1 MTDPINVV
9 TAAAPAGGGY
19 FCVAASRRA
28 STAPAAPG
36 TETAPPA
43 KTGSAADAIAS
54 AVDALQRYAES
65 AGAEL
70 SFRVDDE
77 HGRVIVTVQDRRDG
91 TVLRQI
97 PSEEVLRISRMLDE
111 SAANLVQEVA

>member
-1 MTDPINVV
+1 MTDPINAV
-9 TAAAPAGGGY
+9 TAAAPAGGG
-19 FCVAASRRA
+19 FFGVAASRRTSA
-28 STAPAAPG
+28 AAAAPG
-36 TETAPPA
+36 TEPAPA
-43 KTGSAADAIAS
+43 VQAESAADAIAS
-54 AVDALQRYAES
+54 AVDALRRYAER

-77 HGRVIVTVQDRRDG
+77 YGRVIVTVQDRRDG

-111 SAANLVQEVA
+111 SAASLVQEVA

>member
-9 TAAAPAGGGY
+9 TAAAPAGGG
-19 FCVAASRRA
+19 FFGVAASRRA

-36 TETAPPA
+36 TEPAAPA
-43 KTGSAADAIAS
+43 QTGSAADAIAS
-54 AVDALQRYAES
+54 AVDALQ
-65 AGAEL
+65 L

-97 PSEEVLRISRMLDE
+97 PSEEVLRISRMLDA

>member
-1 MTDPINVV
+1 MTDAINAIA
-9 TAAAPAGGGY
+9 AAAPSGSGIFG
-19 FCVAASRRA
+19 VSASRRA
-28 STAPAAPG
+28 PAPSAG
-36 TETAPPA
+36 TEPA
-43 KTGSAADAIAS
+43 DQGTTGGGADSIAS
-54 AVDALQRYAES
+54 AVDALQRYAEH

-77 HGRVIVTVQDRRDG
+77 LGRVIVTVQDRRDG

-97 PSEEVLRISRMLDE
+97 PSEEVLRISRMIAE